1 MFTRASAHI
10 NRGLEAVKGGNQL
23 TLVIGLTGGIASGK
37 STVSQMIKEQ
47 GIRVVDADVIS
58 KEAVGKGTPALHHI
72 VQTFGEGVLLPN
84 GELDRQ
90 QLGAIIFSNEEKRKQ
105 LNAIV
110 HPEVRKE
117 MLRQRDEGINSRE
130 TFVVLDIPL
139 LFESQLES
147 LVDRIIVVYT
157 TPELQLSR
165 LMNRNDLSE
174 EEALNRIHSQ
184 QPLEEKC
191 KKADHVIENTQ
202 DLAFIRKQLQNI
214 LNEWEHT
221 DK

>member
-1 MFTRASAHI
+1 M
-10 NRGLEAVKGGNQL
+10 

-37 STVSQMIKEQ
+37 STVSQMIKEK
-47 GIRVVDADVIS
+47 GIRVVDADIIA
-58 KEAVGKGTPALHHI
+58 KEAVSKGSAALHQI
-72 VQTFGEGVLLPN
+72 VQTFGEEVLLPN
-84 GELDRQ
+84 GELNRQ
-90 QLGAIIFSNEEKRKQ
+90 QLGTIIFSDEEKRKQ

-117 MLRQRDEGINSRE
+117 MLEQRDEGVSNNE

-139 LFESQLES
+139 LFESKLEG

-174 EEALNRIHSQ
+174 EEALNRIQSQ
-184 QPLEEKC
+184 QSLEEKC
-191 KKADHVIENTQ
+191 QKADRVIENTK
-202 DLAFIRKQLQNI
+202 DLAFIRKQLENI

>member
-1 MFTRASAHI
+1 M
-10 NRGLEAVKGGNQL
+10 

-37 STVSQMIKEQ
+37 STVSQMIKEK
-47 GIRVVDADVIS
+47 GIRVVDADVIA
-58 KEAVGKGTPALHHI
+58 KEAVSKGSAALHQI
-72 VQTFGEGVLLPN
+72 VQTFGEEVLLPN
-84 GELDRQ
+84 GELNRQ
-90 QLGAIIFSNEEKRKQ
+90 QLGAIIFSDEEKRKK

-117 MLRQRDEGINSRE
+117 MLEQRDEGVSNQE

-139 LFESQLES
+139 LFESKLEG

-157 TPELQLSR
+157 TPDLQLSR

-174 EEALNRIHSQ
+174 EEALKRIHSQ

-191 KKADHVIENTQ
+191 QKADRVIENTK
-202 DLAFIRKQLQNI
+202 DLAFIRKQLENI

>member
-1 MFTRASAHI
+1 M
-10 NRGLEAVKGGNQL
+10 

-47 GIRVVDADVIS
+47 GIRVVDADVIA
-58 KEAVGKGTPALHHI
+58 KEAVVKGTPALRQI
-72 VQTFGEGVLLPN
+72 VQTFGEDVLLPN
-84 GELDRQ
+84 GELNRQ
-90 QLGAIIFSNEEKRKQ
+90 QLGALIFSEEEKRKQ

-117 MLRQRDEGINSRE
+117 MLKQRDEGINHQE

-165 LMNRNDLSE
+165 LMSRNDLSE

-191 KKADHVIENTQ
+191 QKADRVIENTK
-202 DLAFIRKQLQNI
+202 DLAFMRKQLQNI

>member
-1 MFTRASAHI
+1 M
-10 NRGLEAVKGGNQL
+10 

-37 STVSQMIKEQ
+37 STVSQMIKEKS
-47 GIRVVDADVIS
+47 IRVVDADIIA
-58 KEAVGKGTPALHHI
+58 KEAVSKGSAALHQI
-72 VQTFGEGVLLPN
+72 VQTFGEEVLLPN
-84 GELDRQ
+84 GELNRQ
-90 QLGAIIFSNEEKRKQ
+90 QLGAIIFSDEEKRKK

-117 MLRQRDEGINSRE
+117 MLKQRDEGVSNQE

-139 LFESQLES
+139 LFESKLEG

-191 KKADHVIENTQ
+191 QKADRVIENTK
-202 DLAFIRKQLQNI
+202 DLAFMRKQLENI

>member
-1 MFTRASAHI
+1 M
-10 NRGLEAVKGGNQL
+10 

-47 GIRVVDADVIS
+47 GIRVVDADVIA
-58 KEAVGKGTPALHHI
+58 KEAVAKGTPALQQI
-72 VQTFGEGVLLPN
+72 VQTFGEDVLLPN
-84 GELDRQ
+84 GELNRQ
-90 QLGAIIFSNEEKRKQ
+90 QLGAIIFSDEEKRKQ

-117 MLRQRDEGINSRE
+117 MLKQREEGVSQQE

-184 QPLEEKC
+184 QSLEEKC
-191 KKADHVIENTQ
+191 KKADRVIENTQ

>member
-1 MFTRASAHI
+1 M
-10 NRGLEAVKGGNQL
+10 
-23 TLVIGLTGGIASGK
+23 TLVIGLTGGIATGK

-47 GIRVVDADVIS
+47 GIRVVDADVIA
-58 KEAVGKGTPALHHI
+58 KEAVAKGTPALQQI
-72 VQTFGEGVLLPN
+72 VQTFGEDVLLPN
-84 GELDRQ
+84 GELNRK
-90 QLGAIIFSNEEKRKQ
+90 QLGAIIFSDEEKRKQ

-117 MLRQRDEGINSRE
+117 MLKQRDEGVSQQE

-184 QPLEEKC
+184 QSLEEKC
-191 KKADHVIENTQ
+191 KKADRVIENTQ

>member
-1 MFTRASAHI
+1 M
-10 NRGLEAVKGGNQL
+10 

-37 STVSQMIKEQ
+37 STVSQMIKEK
-47 GIRVVDADVIS
+47 GIRVVDADVIA
-58 KEAVGKGTPALHHI
+58 KEAVSKGTPALHQI
-72 VQTFGEGVLLPN
+72 VQTFGEDVLLPN
-84 GELDRQ
+84 GELNRQ
-90 QLGAIIFSNEEKRKQ
+90 QLGAIIFSDEEKRKQ

-117 MLRQRDEGINSRE
+117 MLEQRDEGINQQE

-139 LFESQLES
+139 LFESKLEG

-184 QPLEEKC
+184 QSLEEKC
-191 KKADHVIENTQ
+191 QKADRVIENTK
-202 DLAFIRKQLQNI
+202 DLAFMRKQLQNI

>member
-1 MFTRASAHI
+1 M
-10 NRGLEAVKGGNQL
+10 
-23 TLVIGLTGGIASGK
+23 TLVIGLTGGIATGK

-47 GIRVVDADVIS
+47 GIRVVDADVIA
-58 KEAVGKGTPALHHI
+58 KEAVAKGTPALQQI
-72 VQTFGEGVLLPN
+72 VQTFGEDVLLPN
-84 GELDRQ
+84 GELNRK
-90 QLGAIIFSNEEKRKQ
+90 QLGAIIFSDEEKRKQ

-117 MLRQRDEGINSRE
+117 MLKQRDEGVSQQE

-165 LMNRNDLSE
+165 LMNRNDLNE

-184 QPLEEKC
+184 QSLEEKC
-191 KKADHVIENTQ
+191 KKADRVIENTQ

>member
-1 MFTRASAHI
+1 M
-10 NRGLEAVKGGNQL
+10 

-37 STVSQMIKEQ
+37 STVSQMIKEKS
-47 GIRVVDADVIS
+47 IRVVDADVIA
-58 KEAVGKGTPALHHI
+58 KEAVSKGSAALHQI
-72 VQTFGEGVLLPN
+72 VQTFGEEVLLPN
-84 GELDRQ
+84 GELNRQ
-90 QLGAIIFSNEEKRKQ
+90 QLGAIIFSDEEKRKQ

-117 MLRQRDEGINSRE
+117 MLEQRDEGVSNNE

-139 LFESQLES
+139 LFESKLEG

-184 QPLEEKC
+184 QSLEEKC
-191 KKADHVIENTQ
+191 QKADRVIENTK
-202 DLAFIRKQLQNI
+202 DLAFIRKQLENI

>member
-1 MFTRASAHI
+1 M
-10 NRGLEAVKGGNQL
+10 

-37 STVSQMIKEQ
+37 STVSQMIKEK
-47 GIRVVDADVIS
+47 GIRVVDADIIA
-58 KEAVGKGTPALHHI
+58 KEAVSKESAALHQI
-72 VQTFGEGVLLPN
+72 VQTFGEEVLLPN
-84 GELDRQ
+84 GELNRQ
-90 QLGAIIFSNEEKRKQ
+90 QLGTIIFSDEEKRKQ

-117 MLRQRDEGINSRE
+117 MLEQRDEGVSNNE

-139 LFESQLES
+139 LFESKLEG

-174 EEALNRIHSQ
+174 EEALNRIQSQ
-184 QPLEEKC
+184 QSLEEKC
-191 KKADHVIENTQ
+191 QKADRVIENTK
-202 DLAFIRKQLQNI
+202 DLAFMRKQLENI

>member
-1 MFTRASAHI
+1 M
-10 NRGLEAVKGGNQL
+10 

-37 STVSQMIKEQ
+37 STVSQMIKEK
-47 GIRVVDADVIS
+47 GIRVVDADIIA
-58 KEAVGKGTPALHHI
+58 KEAVSKGAPALHQI
-72 VQTFGEGVLLPN
+72 VQTFGEEVLLPN
-84 GELDRQ
+84 GELNRQ
-90 QLGAIIFSNEEKRKQ
+90 QLGAIIFSDEEKRKK

-117 MLRQRDEGINSRE
+117 MLEQRDEGVSNNE

-139 LFESQLES
+139 LFESKLEG

-157 TPELQLSR
+157 TPDLQLSR

-174 EEALNRIHSQ
+174 EEALKRIHSQ

-191 KKADHVIENTQ
+191 QKADRVIENTK
-202 DLAFIRKQLQNI
+202 DLAFMRKQLENI

>member
-1 MFTRASAHI
+1 M
-10 NRGLEAVKGGNQL
+10 

-47 GIRVVDADVIS
+47 GIRVVDADVIA
-58 KEAVGKGTPALHHI
+58 KEAVAKGTPALQQI
-72 VQTFGEGVLLPN
+72 VQTFGEDVLLPN
-84 GELDRQ
+84 GELNRQ
-90 QLGAIIFSNEEKRKQ
+90 QLGAIIFSDEKKREQ

-117 MLRQRDEGINSRE
+117 MLKQRDEGVDQQE

-184 QPLEEKC
+184 QSLEEKC
-191 KKADHVIENTQ
+191 KKADRVIENTQ
-202 DLAFIRKQLQNI
+202 DLAFTRKQLQNI

>member
-1 MFTRASAHI
+1 M
-10 NRGLEAVKGGNQL
+10 

-47 GIRVVDADVIS
+47 GIRVVDADVIA
-58 KEAVGKGTPALHHI
+58 KEAVAKGTPALQQI
-72 VQTFGEGVLLPN
+72 VQTFGEDVLLPN
-84 GELDRQ
+84 GELNRQ
-90 QLGAIIFSNEEKRKQ
+90 QLGAIIFSDEDKRKQ

-117 MLRQRDEGINSRE
+117 MLKQRDEGVSQQE

-184 QPLEEKC
+184 QSLEEKC
-191 KKADHVIENTQ
+191 KKADRVIENTQ

>member
-1 MFTRASAHI
+1 M
-10 NRGLEAVKGGNQL
+10 

-37 STVSQMIKEQ
+37 STVSQMIKEK
-47 GIRVVDADVIS
+47 GIRVVDADVIA
-58 KEAVGKGTPALHHI
+58 KEAVSKGSAALHQI
-72 VQTFGEGVLLPN
+72 VQTFGEEVLLPN
-84 GELDRQ
+84 GELNRQ
-90 QLGAIIFSNEEKRKQ
+90 QLGAIIFSDEEKRKK

-117 MLRQRDEGINSRE
+117 MLKQRDEGVSNQE

-139 LFESQLES
+139 LFESKLEG

-157 TPELQLSR
+157 TPDLQLSR

-174 EEALNRIHSQ
+174 EEALKRIHSQ

-191 KKADHVIENTQ
+191 QKADRVIENTK
-202 DLAFIRKQLQNI
+202 DLAFIRKQLENI

>member
-1 MFTRASAHI
+1 M
-10 NRGLEAVKGGNQL
+10 

-37 STVSQMIKEQ
+37 STVSQMIKEK
-47 GIRVVDADVIS
+47 GIRVVDADIIA
-58 KEAVGKGTPALHHI
+58 KEAVSKGSAALHQI
-72 VQTFGEGVLLPN
+72 VQTFGEEVLLPN
-84 GELDRQ
+84 GELNRQ
-90 QLGAIIFSNEEKRKQ
+90 QLGAIIFSDEEKRKK

-117 MLRQRDEGINSRE
+117 MLEQRDEGVSNNE

-139 LFESQLES
+139 LFESKLEG

-191 KKADHVIENTQ
+191 QKADRVIENTK
-202 DLAFIRKQLQNI
+202 DLAYIRKQLENI

>member
-1 MFTRASAHI
+1 M
-10 NRGLEAVKGGNQL
+10 

-37 STVSQMIKEQ
+37 STVSQMIKEK
-47 GIRVVDADVIS
+47 GIRVVDADIIA
-58 KEAVGKGTPALHHI
+58 KEAVSKGSPALHQI
-72 VQTFGEGVLLPN
+72 VQTFGEEVLLPN
-84 GELDRQ
+84 GELNRQ
-90 QLGAIIFSNEEKRKQ
+90 QLGAIIFSDEEKRKK

-117 MLRQRDEGINSRE
+117 MLEQRDEGVSNNE

-139 LFESQLES
+139 LFESKLEG

-191 KKADHVIENTQ
+191 QKADRVIENTK
-202 DLAFIRKQLQNI
+202 DLAFIRKQLENI

>member
-1 MFTRASAHI
+1 M
-10 NRGLEAVKGGNQL
+10 

-37 STVSQMIKEQ
+37 STVSQMIKEK
-47 GIRVVDADVIS
+47 GIRVVDADIIA
-58 KEAVGKGTPALHHI
+58 KEAVSKGAPALHQI
-72 VQTFGEGVLLPN
+72 VQTFGEEVLLPN
-84 GELDRQ
+84 GELNRQ
-90 QLGAIIFSNEEKRKQ
+90 QLGAIIFSDEEKRKQ

-117 MLRQRDEGINSRE
+117 MLKQRDEGVSNNE

-139 LFESQLES
+139 LFESKLEG

-157 TPELQLSR
+157 TPDLQLSR

-191 KKADHVIENTQ
+191 QKADRVIENTK
-202 DLAFIRKQLQNI
+202 DLAFMRKQLENI

>member
-1 MFTRASAHI
+1 M
-10 NRGLEAVKGGNQL
+10 

-47 GIRVVDADVIS
+47 GIRVVDADVIAR
-58 KEAVGKGTPALHHI
+58 EAVAKGTPALQQI
-72 VQTFGEGVLLPN
+72 VQTFGEDVLLPN
-84 GELDRQ
+84 GELNRQ
-90 QLGAIIFSNEEKRKQ
+90 QLGAIIFSDEEKRKQ

-117 MLRQRDEGINSRE
+117 MLKQRDEGVSQQE

-184 QPLEEKC
+184 QSLEEKC
-191 KKADHVIENTQ
+191 KKADRVIENTQ

>member
-1 MFTRASAHI
+1 M
-10 NRGLEAVKGGNQL
+10 

-37 STVSQMIKEQ
+37 STVSQMIKEK
-47 GIRVVDADVIS
+47 GIRVVDADIIA
-58 KEAVGKGTPALHHI
+58 KEAVSKGSPALHQI
-72 VQTFGEGVLLPN
+72 VQTFGEEVLQPN
-84 GELDRQ
+84 GELNRQ
-90 QLGAIIFSNEEKRKQ
+90 QLGAIIFSDEEKRKK

-117 MLRQRDEGINSRE
+117 MLEQRDEGVSNQE

-139 LFESQLES
+139 LFESKLEG

-191 KKADHVIENTQ
+191 QKADRVIENTK
-202 DLAFIRKQLQNI
+202 DLAFMRKQLENI

>member
-1 MFTRASAHI
+1 M
-10 NRGLEAVKGGNQL
+10 

-47 GIRVVDADVIS
+47 GIRVVDADVIA
-58 KEAVGKGTPALHHI
+58 KEAVAKGTPALQQI
-72 VQTFGEGVLLPN
+72 VQTFGEDVLLPN
-84 GELDRQ
+84 GELNRQ
-90 QLGAIIFSNEEKRKQ
+90 QLGAIIFSDEEKRKQ

-117 MLRQRDEGINSRE
+117 MLKQRDEGVSQQE
-130 TFVVLDIPL
+130 TFIFLDIPL

-184 QPLEEKC
+184 QSLEEKC
-191 KKADHVIENTQ
+191 KKADRVIENTQ

-214 LNEWEHT
+214 LNDWEHT

>member
-1 MFTRASAHI
+1 M
-10 NRGLEAVKGGNQL
+10 

-37 STVSQMIKEQ
+37 STVSQMIKEK
-47 GIRVVDADVIS
+47 GIRVVDADVIA
-58 KEAVGKGTPALHHI
+58 KEAVSKGSAALHQI
-72 VQTFGEGVLLPN
+72 VQTFGEEVLLPN
-84 GELDRQ
+84 GELNRQ
-90 QLGAIIFSNEEKRKQ
+90 QLGAIIFSDEEKRKQ

-117 MLRQRDEGINSRE
+117 MLEQRDEGVSNNE

-139 LFESQLES
+139 LFESKLEG

-184 QPLEEKC
+184 QSLEEKC
-191 KKADHVIENTQ
+191 QKADRVIENTK
-202 DLAFIRKQLQNI
+202 DLAFIRKQLENI

>member
-1 MFTRASAHI
+1 M
-10 NRGLEAVKGGNQL
+10 

-37 STVSQMIKEQ
+37 STVSQMIKEK
-47 GIRVVDADVIS
+47 GIRVVDADIIA
-58 KEAVGKGTPALHHI
+58 KEAVSKGSAALHQI
-72 VQTFGEGVLLPN
+72 VQTFGEEVLLPN
-84 GELDRQ
+84 GELNRQ
-90 QLGAIIFSNEEKRKQ
+90 QLGAIIFSDEEKRKQ

-117 MLRQRDEGINSRE
+117 MLEQRDEGVSNNE

-139 LFESQLES
+139 LFESKLEG

-184 QPLEEKC
+184 QSLDEKC
-191 KKADHVIENTQ
+191 QKADRVIENTK
-202 DLAFIRKQLQNI
+202 DLAFIRKQLENI

>member
-1 MFTRASAHI
+1 M
-10 NRGLEAVKGGNQL
+10 

-37 STVSQMIKEQ
+37 STVSQMIKEK
-47 GIRVVDADVIS
+47 GIRVVDADIIA
-58 KEAVGKGTPALHHI
+58 KEAVSKGSPALHQI
-72 VQTFGEGVLLPN
+72 VQTFGEEVLLPN
-84 GELDRQ
+84 GELNRQ
-90 QLGAIIFSNEEKRKQ
+90 QLGAIIFSDEEKRKK

-117 MLRQRDEGINSRE
+117 LLEQRDEGVSNNE

-139 LFESQLES
+139 LFESKLEG

-191 KKADHVIENTQ
+191 QKADRVIENTK
-202 DLAFIRKQLQNI
+202 DLAFIRKQLENI

>member
-1 MFTRASAHI
+1 M
-10 NRGLEAVKGGNQL
+10 
-23 TLVIGLTGGIASGK
+23 TLVIGLTGGIATGK

-47 GIRVVDADVIS
+47 GIRVVDADVIA
-58 KEAVGKGTPALHHI
+58 KEAVAKGTPALQQI
-72 VQTFGEGVLLPN
+72 VQTFGEDVLLPN
-84 GELDRQ
+84 GELNRK
-90 QLGAIIFSNEEKRKQ
+90 QLGAIIFSDEEKRKQ

-117 MLRQRDEGINSRE
+117 MLKQRDEGVSQQE

-184 QPLEEKC
+184 QSLEEKC
-191 KKADHVIENTQ
+191 KKADRVIENTQ

-214 LNEWEHT
+214 LNEWEHA

>member
-1 MFTRASAHI
+1 M
-10 NRGLEAVKGGNQL
+10 

-37 STVSQMIKEQ
+37 STVSQMIKEK
-47 GIRVVDADVIS
+47 GIRVVDADVIA
-58 KEAVGKGTPALHHI
+58 KEAVSKGSAALHQI
-72 VQTFGEGVLLPN
+72 VQTFGEEVLLPN
-84 GELDRQ
+84 GELNRQ
-90 QLGAIIFSNEEKRKQ
+90 QLGAIIFSDEEKRKK

-117 MLRQRDEGINSRE
+117 MLEQRDEGVSNNE

-139 LFESQLES
+139 LFESKLEG
-147 LVDRIIVVYT
+147 LVNRIIVVYT

-191 KKADHVIENTQ
+191 QKADRVIENTK
-202 DLAFIRKQLQNI
+202 DLAFIRKQLENI

>member
-1 MFTRASAHI
+1 M
-10 NRGLEAVKGGNQL
+10 

-37 STVSQMIKEQ
+37 STVSQMIKEK
-47 GIRVVDADVIS
+47 GIRVVDADIIA
-58 KEAVGKGTPALHHI
+58 KEAVSKGAPALHQI
-72 VQTFGEGVLLPN
+72 VQTFGEEVLLPN
-84 GELDRQ
+84 GELNRQ
-90 QLGAIIFSNEEKRKQ
+90 QLGAIIFSDEEKRKQ

-117 MLRQRDEGINSRE
+117 MLKQRDEGVSNNE

-139 LFESQLES
+139 LFESKLEG

-191 KKADHVIENTQ
+191 QKADRVIENTK
-202 DLAFIRKQLQNI
+202 DLAFMRKQLENI

>member
-1 MFTRASAHI
+1 M
-10 NRGLEAVKGGNQL
+10 

-47 GIRVVDADVIS
+47 GIRVVDADVIA
-58 KEAVGKGTPALHHI
+58 KEAVAKGTPALQQI
-72 VQTFGEGVLLPN
+72 VQTFGEDVLLPN
-84 GELDRQ
+84 GELNRQ
-90 QLGAIIFSNEEKRKQ
+90 QLGAIIFSDEGKRKQ

-117 MLRQRDEGINSRE
+117 MLKQRDEGVSQQE

-184 QPLEEKC
+184 QSLEEKC
-191 KKADHVIENTQ
+191 KKADRVIENTQ

>member
-1 MFTRASAHI
+1 M
-10 NRGLEAVKGGNQL
+10 

-47 GIRVVDADVIS
+47 GIRVVDADVIA
-58 KEAVGKGTPALHHI
+58 KEAVAKGTPALQQI
-72 VQTFGEGVLLPN
+72 VQTFGEDVLLPN
-84 GELDRQ
+84 GELNRQ
-90 QLGAIIFSNEEKRKQ
+90 QLGAIIFSDEEKRKQ

-117 MLRQRDEGINSRE
+117 MLKQRDEGVSQQE

-184 QPLEEKC
+184 QSLEEKC
-191 KKADHVIENTQ
+191 KKADYVIENTQ
-202 DLAFIRKQLQNI
+202 DLAFISKQLQNI

>member
-1 MFTRASAHI
+1 M
-10 NRGLEAVKGGNQL
+10 

-37 STVSQMIKEQ
+37 STVSQMIKEK
-47 GIRVVDADVIS
+47 GIRVVDADIIA
-58 KEAVGKGTPALHHI
+58 KEAVSKGAPALHQI
-72 VQTFGEGVLLPN
+72 VQTFGEEVLLPN
-84 GELDRQ
+84 GELNRQ
-90 QLGAIIFSNEEKRKQ
+90 QLGAIIFSDEEKRKK

-117 MLRQRDEGINSRE
+117 MLKQRDEGVSNQE

-139 LFESQLES
+139 LFESKLEG

-174 EEALNRIHSQ
+174 EEALDRIHSQ

-191 KKADHVIENTQ
+191 QKADRVIENTK
-202 DLAFIRKQLQNI
+202 DLAFMRKQLENI

>member
-1 MFTRASAHI
+1 
-10 NRGLEAVKGGNQL
+10 L

-47 GIRVVDADVIS
+47 GIRVVDADVIA
-58 KEAVGKGTPALHHI
+58 KEAVAKGTPALQQI
-72 VQTFGEGVLLPN
+72 VQTFGEDVLLPN
-84 GELDRQ
+84 GELNRQ
-90 QLGAIIFSNEEKRKQ
+90 QLGAIIFSDEEKRKQ

-117 MLRQRDEGINSRE
+117 MLKQRDEGVSQQE

-184 QPLEEKC
+184 QSLEEKC
-191 KKADHVIENTQ
+191 KKADRVIENTQ

>member
-1 MFTRASAHI
+1 M
-10 NRGLEAVKGGNQL
+10 

-37 STVSQMIKEQ
+37 STVSQMIKEK
-47 GIRVVDADVIS
+47 GIRVVDADIIA
-58 KEAVGKGTPALHHI
+58 KEAVSKGSAALHQI
-72 VQTFGEGVLLPN
+72 VQTFGEEVLLPN
-84 GELDRQ
+84 GELNRQ
-90 QLGAIIFSNEEKRKQ
+90 QLGTIIFSDEEKRKQ

-117 MLRQRDEGINSRE
+117 MLEQRDEGVSNNE

-139 LFESQLES
+139 LFESKLEG

-184 QPLEEKC
+184 QSLEEKC
-191 KKADHVIENTQ
+191 QKADRVIENTK
-202 DLAFIRKQLQNI
+202 DLAFIRKQLENI

>member
-1 MFTRASAHI
+1 M
-10 NRGLEAVKGGNQL
+10 

-37 STVSQMIKEQ
+37 STVSQMIKEK
-47 GIRVVDADVIS
+47 GIRVVDADIIA
-58 KEAVGKGTPALHHI
+58 KEAVSKGSAALHQI
-72 VQTFGEGVLLPN
+72 VQTFGEEVLLPN
-84 GELDRQ
+84 GELNRQ
-90 QLGAIIFSNEEKRKQ
+90 QLGAIIFSDEEKRKK

-117 MLRQRDEGINSRE
+117 MLEQRDEGVSNNE

-139 LFESQLES
+139 LFESKLEG

-184 QPLEEKC
+184 QPLKEKC
-191 KKADHVIENTQ
+191 QKADRVIENTK
-202 DLAFIRKQLQNI
+202 DLAFIRKQLENI

>member
-1 MFTRASAHI
+1 M
-10 NRGLEAVKGGNQL
+10 

-37 STVSQMIKEQ
+37 STVSQMIKEH
-47 GIRVVDADVIS
+47 GIRVVDADVIA
-58 KEAVGKGTPALHHI
+58 KEAVAKGTPALQQI
-72 VQTFGEGVLLPN
+72 VQTFGEDVLLPN
-84 GELDRQ
+84 GELNRQ
-90 QLGAIIFSNEEKRKQ
+90 QLGAIIFSDEEKRKQ

-117 MLRQRDEGINSRE
+117 MLKQRDEGVSQQE

-184 QPLEEKC
+184 QSLEEKC
-191 KKADHVIENTQ
+191 KKADRVIENTQ

>member
-1 MFTRASAHI
+1 M
-10 NRGLEAVKGGNQL
+10 

-37 STVSQMIKEQ
+37 STVSQMIKEH
-47 GIRVVDADVIS
+47 GIRVVDADVIA
-58 KEAVGKGTPALHHI
+58 KEAVAKGTPALQQI
-72 VQTFGEGVLLPN
+72 VQTFGEDVLLPN
-84 GELDRQ
+84 GELNRQ
-90 QLGAIIFSNEEKRKQ
+90 QLGAIIFSDEEKRKQ

-117 MLRQRDEGINSRE
+117 MLKQRDEGVSQQE

-184 QPLEEKC
+184 QSLEEKC
-191 KKADHVIENTQ
+191 KKADRVIENTQ

-221 DK
+221 GK

>member
-1 MFTRASAHI
+1 M
-10 NRGLEAVKGGNQL
+10 

-37 STVSQMIKEQ
+37 STVSQMIKEK
-47 GIRVVDADVIS
+47 GIRVVDADIIA
-58 KEAVGKGTPALHHI
+58 KEAVSKGSAALHQI
-72 VQTFGEGVLLPN
+72 VQTFGEEVLLPN
-84 GELDRQ
+84 GELNRQ
-90 QLGAIIFSNEEKRKQ
+90 QLGAIIFSDEEKRKK

-117 MLRQRDEGINSRE
+117 MLEQRDEGVSNNE

-139 LFESQLES
+139 LFESKLEG

-184 QPLEEKC
+184 QSLEEKC
-191 KKADHVIENTQ
+191 QKADRVIENTK
-202 DLAFIRKQLQNI
+202 DLAFIRKQLENI

>member
-1 MFTRASAHI
+1 M
-10 NRGLEAVKGGNQL
+10 

-37 STVSQMIKEQ
+37 STVSQMIKEK
-47 GIRVVDADVIS
+47 GIRVVDADVIA
-58 KEAVGKGTPALHHI
+58 KEAVSKGSAALHQI
-72 VQTFGEGVLLPN
+72 VQTFGEEVLLPN
-84 GELDRQ
+84 GELNRQ
-90 QLGAIIFSNEEKRKQ
+90 QLGAIIFSDEEKRKK

-117 MLRQRDEGINSRE
+117 MLEQRDEGVSNNE

-139 LFESQLES
+139 LFESKLEG

-191 KKADHVIENTQ
+191 QKADCVIENTK
-202 DLAFIRKQLQNI
+202 DLAFIRKQLENI

>member
-1 MFTRASAHI
+1 M
-10 NRGLEAVKGGNQL
+10 

-37 STVSQMIKEQ
+37 STVSQMIKEK
-47 GIRVVDADVIS
+47 GIRVVDADIIA
-58 KEAVGKGTPALHHI
+58 KEAVSKGSAALHQI
-72 VQTFGEGVLLPN
+72 VQTFGEEVLLPN
-84 GELDRQ
+84 GELNRQ
-90 QLGAIIFSNEEKRKQ
+90 QLGTIIFSDEEKRKQ

-117 MLRQRDEGINSRE
+117 MLKQRDEGVSNNE

-139 LFESQLES
+139 LFESKLEG

-184 QPLEEKC
+184 QSLEEKC
-191 KKADHVIENTQ
+191 QKADRVIENTK
-202 DLAFIRKQLQNI
+202 DLAFIRKQLENI

>member
-1 MFTRASAHI
+1 M
-10 NRGLEAVKGGNQL
+10 

-37 STVSQMIKEQ
+37 STVSQMIKEK
-47 GIRVVDADVIS
+47 GIRVVDADIIA
-58 KEAVGKGTPALHHI
+58 KEAVSKGAPALHQI
-72 VQTFGEGVLLPN
+72 VQTFGEEVLLPN
-84 GELDRQ
+84 GELNRQ
-90 QLGAIIFSNEEKRKQ
+90 QLGAIIFSDEEKRKQ

-117 MLRQRDEGINSRE
+117 MLKQRDEGVSNQE

-139 LFESQLES
+139 LFESKLEG

-157 TPELQLSR
+157 TPDLQLSR

-191 KKADHVIENTQ
+191 QKADRVIENTK
-202 DLAFIRKQLQNI
+202 DLAFIRKQLENI